1 MKYEL
6 NLLKVILLLF
16 LGFGNIVDVCNMYIV
31 LCIGKFGFWVVMLF
45 FVMVINILI
54 IVWMI
59 IVFGI
64 IWYM

>member
-16 LGFGNIVDVCNMYIV
+16 LGFENIVDVCNMYIV